1 MIELTS
7 TPIML
12 MVILGVA
19 GMAIPVINVIR
30 KERGGSTFY
39 GTIAFAAL
47 IISIGFVMY
56 QFYSESIAP
65 AAIFSADVL
74 VDDAFG
80 SFFAIAMLI
89 VSIITVV
96 GSFNYMRNRAN
107 PAVYFSL
114 ILLSTIGMVLIAFS
128 TDLVMLFV
136 GWELMSIPTYIL
148 AGFNKKNPISNEAAI
163 KYFLF
168 GALSSAIIIYGMS
181 LVYGITGSTNI
192 GEVIQGF
199 ATLDADLL
207 PIGLLAIGMLIA
219 GFGFKMG
226 LVPFHMWLP
235 DTYEGSPPPITAL
248 LAAGTKKAGFA
259 AALRIIILGTV
270 ALNLDWTLALG
281 VIAIMTMT
289 VGNIAAIMQ
298 KNLVRMLAYSSIG
311 HAGYILI
318 GISIAPF
325 SGLGLQASLFHILNH
340 AVMKGAAFIA
350 VAGIVTALA
359 VTHLDKIKG
368 LGRRMPIT
376 ALGLVISLLAL
387 AGVPPLSGFW
397 SKLMLFGAAIDA
409 GSSLW
414 WAPWLAVAGVLNS
427 ALSLAYYG
435 WIIRKMYF
443 EGETEKRIKEP
454 ASIIAVM
461 IFSIIF
467 MVTIGVYPEPII
479 KFAEM
484 ATPTLTGVVMP

>member
-30 KERGGSTFY
+30 KERGSSTFY
-39 GTIAFAAL
+39 GAIAFAAL

-74 VDDAFG
+74 VDDSFG

-107 PAVYFSL
+107 PGIYFSL

-168 GALSSAIIIYGMS
+168 GALSSAIIIYGIS
-181 LVYGITGSTNI
+181 LAYGITGSTNI
-192 GEVIQGF
+192 GDVIQGF
-199 ATLDADLL
+199 ATLDADML
-207 PIGLLAIGMLIA
+207 PIGLLAVGMLIA

-289 VGNIAAIMQ
+289 IGNIAAIMQ
-298 KNLVRMLAYSSIG
+298 TKPENILALV
-311 HAGYILI
+311 
-318 GISIAPF
+318 
-325 SGLGLQASLFHILNH
+325 
-340 AVMKGAAFIA
+340 
-350 VAGIVTALA
+350 IVTIPSNNI
-359 VTHLDKIKG
+359 VVPKLD
-368 LGRRMPIT
+368 
-376 ALGLVISLLAL
+376 
-387 AGVPPLSGFW
+387 
-397 SKLMLFGAAIDA
+397 
-409 GSSLW
+409 
-414 WAPWLAVAGVLNS
+414 
-427 ALSLAYYG
+427 
-435 WIIRKMYF
+435 
-443 EGETEKRIKEP
+443 
-454 ASIIAVM
+454 
-461 IFSIIF
+461 
-467 MVTIGVYPEPII
+467 
-479 KFAEM
+479 
-484 ATPTLTGVVMP
+484 

>member
-12 MVILGVA
+12 MIILGVT
-19 GMAIPVINVIR
+19 GMAIPVINIIR

-65 AAIFSADVL
+65 AAVFSADVL

-128 TDLVMLFV
+128 TDLVMLFI

-181 LVYGITGSTNI
+181 LAYGITGSTNI

-199 ATLDADLL
+199 ATLEADLL

-289 VGNIAAIMQ
+289 IGNIAAIMQ
-298 KNLVRMLAYSSIG
+298 KNLARMLAYSSIG

-359 VTHLDKIKG
+359 VTHLDKLKG

-387 AGVPPLSGFW
+387 AGVPPLNGFW

-414 WAPWLAVAGVLNS
+414 WAPWLA
-427 ALSLAYYG
+427 
-435 WIIRKMYF
+435 
-443 EGETEKRIKEP
+443 
-454 ASIIAVM
+454 AV
-461 IFSIIF
+461 SYTHLTLP
-467 MVTIGVYPEPII
+467 TILLV
-479 KFAEM
+479 
-484 ATPTLTGVVMP
+484 